1 MTTASPKRPP
11 GLHPALSQ
19 RQGFALLE
27 EVSSARNLLRDG
39 IEAIQGMRYISLQGD
54 SVFTLCSI
62 GVEKAMKVML
72 GCHHVE
78 VSSAW
83 PSQATLKSWG
93 HNLETL
99 DQHLM
104 AALTDGLPHAT
115 SGGYAATLATRIGDS
130 QTLPLLFE
138 TFSRYGKA
146 GRFHHLDILATDQP
160 HLGVSPARYWERVE
174 QGLQTTEPEFQDVPY
189 RDNEAFEQHLS
200 RLRGRIADELETWW
214 FCIHRLGVQGCFGE
228 LGKRIGWELWEP
240 GRAAPSIARRV

>member
-1 MTTASPKRPP
+1 MTAASPKRPP

-27 EVSSARNLLRDG
+27 EASSARNLLRDG
-39 IEAIQGMRYISLQGD
+39 IEAIRGIRYISLQGD
-54 SVFTLCSI
+54 SVFTLSSI

-72 GCHHVE
+72 GCHEVE
-78 VSSAW
+78 VLGAW

-93 HNLETL
+93 HDLEAL

-115 SGGYAATLATRIGDS
+115 SGGYAAALAARIVNS

-138 TFSRYGKA
+138 TFSRYGKS
-146 GRFHHLDILATDQP
+146 GRFHHLDILATDEPQED
-160 HLGVSPARYWERVE
+160 VSPAQYWERVE
-174 QGLQTTEPEFQDVPY
+174 QSIQTSEPEFQDVPY
-189 RDNEAFEQHLS
+189 RDNEALEQHLS
-200 RLRGRIADELETWW
+200 HLRDRIAGELEAWW

-228 LGKRIGWELWEP
+228 LGKKIGWELWEP
-240 GRAAPSIARRV
+240 GRPALSIARV

>member
-1 MTTASPKRPP
+1 MATASPKRPP

-39 IEAIQGMRYISLQGD
+39 IEAIRGMRFISLQGD

-72 GCHHVE
+72 GCHEVE
-78 VSSAW
+78 VSGAW
-83 PSQATLKSWG
+83 PSQAALKSWG

-99 DQHLM
+99 DQHLV
-104 AALTDGLPHAT
+104 AALTDGLPYAT
-115 SGGYAATLATRIGDS
+115 SGAYASTLASRIGSS

-138 TFSRYGKA
+138 TFSRYGKS
-146 GRFHHLDILATDQP
+146 GRFHHLDILATDEPQEDA
-160 HLGVSPARYWERVE
+160 SPTQYWERVE
-174 QGLQTTEPEFQDVPY
+174 HSIQTTEPEFGYVPC
-189 RDNEAFEQHLS
+189 RDNEAVEQYSSH
-200 RLRGRIADELETWW
+200 LRGRIAGELETWW

-228 LGKRIGWELWEP
+228 LGRTIGWELWEP
-240 GRAAPSIARRV
+240 GRPALSIARV